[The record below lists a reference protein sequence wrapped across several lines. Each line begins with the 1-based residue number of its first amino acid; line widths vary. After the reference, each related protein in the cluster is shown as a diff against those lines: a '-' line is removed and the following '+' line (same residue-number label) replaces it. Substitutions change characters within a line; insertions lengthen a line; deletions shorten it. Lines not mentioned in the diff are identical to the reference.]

1 MKVNEIINEG
11 PKAILDKG
19 LDLLDKG
26 VGAYKGYEAKR
37 AADAAKAAR
46 DKTMRHWHGGKIDIS
61 KLSRKERNDLIKKR
75 AEAGTKAREAV
86 AAYSSMD
93 KAMTY
98 GINGLG
104 LAAATIEFYTT
115 SKQVEEEYKLYSSN
129 REESMYAAAET
140 ERDAYRYFQS
150 DLNLAT
156 GTFVASVALVFT
168 KMPAA
173 KLFDLLTSKWGLAL
187 AGLVGA
193 AVGVGVGMDNGADD
207 AAQRGAGAAL
217 GTGAALVGMAFIRKK
232 FIPFLKGGKI
242 DAATKG
248 IIIAFLNSDA
258 GHKWLE
264 NSVVG
269 SAVRVIGGA
278 FKPYLDAAAEA
289 LKSYPRWAPFAE
301 PVRAAGDVLNP
312 TAGTKPPEKTPAEI
326 EKEKQDAAD
335 AKANANI
342 PYSLQSWTENGVTFV
357 GGKAVTDANGKL
369 LPGLKALMDRTAVTA
384 KQMDAPNPFDK
395 IAKPA
400 NYSPTAY

>member
-11 PKAILDKG
+11 PIITKG

-26 VGAYKGYEAKR
+26 VDAYKNYEKKR
-37 AADAAKAAR
+37 AADAAKKAR
-46 DKTMRHWHGGKIDIS
+46 DKTMTNWHGGRIDIT

-98 GINGLG
+98 GINALG

-129 REESMYAAAET
+129 REESMYSAAET

-150 DLNLAT
+150 DLKLAT
-156 GTFVASVALVFT
+156 GTFIASVALVFT

-173 KLFDLLTSKWGLAL
+173 KLLELLTGKWGMAL
-187 AGLVGA
+187 AALVGA
-193 AVGVGVGMDNGADD
+193 AVGVGVGTASGADD
-207 AAQRGAGAAL
+207 AAERGAGAAL
-217 GTGAALVGMAFIRKK
+217 GTGAALAGMAFIRKK
-232 FIPFLKGGKI
+232 FIPLLSGKKI
-242 DAATKG
+242 DAVTKG
-248 IIIAFLNSDA
+248 IVLAFLNSDS

-269 SAVRVIGGA
+269 SAVEVIGGA

-301 PVRAAGDVLNP
+301 PVRAAGNVLSP
-312 TAGTKPPEKTPAEI
+312 AAGTKPPEKTPAEI
-326 EKEKQDAAD
+326 AKDKQDAAD
-335 AKANANI
+335 NKANSGI

-357 GGKAVTDANGKL
+357 GGKEVTDAKGKL
-369 LPGLKALMDRTAVTA
+369 LPGLKALMDRTATTA
-384 KQMDAPNPFDK
+384 RQLNVPNPFDK